1 MLNSSIRSHWGI
13 ENKLHWTLDVVM
25 KEDNGLVRKDNLAE
39 NLNMIKKIAI
49 GFLNQEKTIIK
60 SKPLKMQK
68 AYGDNEY
75 RELLL
80 KIF

>member
-1 MLNSSIRSHWGI
+1 MLNRSVRSHWGI
-13 ENKLHWTLDVVM
+13 ENKLHWTLVVVM
-25 KEDNGLVRKDNLAE
+25 KEDNRLARKDNLPE
-39 NLNMIKKIAI
+39 NLNIIKKTAI
-49 GFLNQEKTIIK
+49 GFLNQEKTFIK

-68 AYGDNEY
+68 TCGDDEY

>member
-60 SKPLKMQK
+60 SKPSKTQK
-68 AYGDNEY
+68 AYGDNE
-75 RELLL
+75 
-80 KIF
+80 